1 MSIYLGLQ
9 ELLIPLF
16 CRKTVSQETGISVFP
31 LCSQVGSRNRS
42 CVFCTV
48 GNFPPPTTPE
58 ELGARILIQ
67 ERYEKFGESEE
78 VEMEV
83 ESDEEDEKQ
92 EKTDEPSTQLDQDT
106 QVQDM
111 DEVGSQQKWH
121 YSCPV
126 RFVWDLLWSSS

>member
-1 MSIYLGLQ
+1 MTLAHF
-9 ELLIPLF
+9 LL
-16 CRKTVSQETGISVFP
+16 
-31 LCSQVGSRNRS
+31 
-42 CVFCTV
+42 

-92 EKTDEPSTQLDQDT
+92 EKAEEPPSQLDQDT

-111 DEVGSQQKWH
+111 DEVCLFSPGAQGDRGALHQSHIQLP
-121 YSCPV
+121 CEP
-126 RFVWDLLWSSS
+126 

>member
-1 MSIYLGLQ
+1 MTLAR
-9 ELLIPLF
+9 PH
-16 CRKTVSQETGISVFP
+16 P
-31 LCSQVGSRNRS
+31 
-42 CVFCTV
+42 

-92 EKTDEPSTQLDQDT
+92 EKAEEPPSQLDQDT
-106 QVQDM
+106 QVLDM
-111 DEVGSQQKWH
+111 DEV
-121 YSCPV
+121 CPWEGL
-126 RFVWDLLWSSS
+126 WDDLSPWSPRRWGCSPPESEIELPRDPRREA

>member
-1 MSIYLGLQ
+1 MPPCPTQNAIDPGLP
-9 ELLIPLF
+9 LL
-16 CRKTVSQETGISVFP
+16 
-31 LCSQVGSRNRS
+31 
-42 CVFCTV
+42 

-92 EKTDEPSTQLDQDT
+92 EKAEEPPSQLDQDT

-111 DEVGSQQKWH
+111 DEVNS
-121 YSCPV
+121 PV
-126 RFVWDLLWSSS
+126 VLAYLSPRVQEVG